1 MNCDIKIIKLKQVL
15 APGVYPKRIHNVR
28 YFYHRLDG
36 CYYMYDE
43 KGCEFNLT
51 TDGNIVPIDRELI
64 VGIESLSDDTL
75 IPIGLRA
82 DYTNGNIDCKC
93 KPTYIKAWTY
103 IKDLKD
109 YLETGAITREY
120 YRVTL
125 TPAPY
130 EGGVVGC
137 SGDSIVPDEDGDIF
151 KFKFESGSKVQLY
164 ANANAG
170 YKFMGWKEYHTNE
183 IISINPNWTF
193 TIKKDMDLMAVFAVD
208 GGVPVEQFNITAMP
222 NDNALGSTIGGGTY
236 NKDATCTV
244 TATPNADCN
253 FVEWTENGVS
263 VSKLQSYTFTVTKAR
278 NLVAVFERK
287 TITRY
292 TVDTSVSPAGAG
304 STNGQGQYNAGASCT
319 MRATANTGYTFKEWR
334 TNTGQPLSTD
344 NPYTFIVNKNQSLV
358 AVFEVPVKPTYNIAV
373 SINPAAGG
381 SVTGG
386 GSFEEGES
394 CTVTATA
401 ATDYVFVNWTEGGN
415 EVSKSASYTF
425 EVTKNR
431 TLVANFVVK
440 APDKFTVTT
449 TSTPAAG
456 GTVSGG
462 GQYDDGTECTI
473 TVATNAG
480 YQLDQVLV
488 DGAPIVLTGN
498 SYTFTVTKD
507 VEVEAQFSLI
517 PPTEYDITIKTEDAG
532 TTQGTVSFGDDA
544 GTKLGTITKKYTEG
558 SKVTIIAEP
567 VATYNFAGWF
577 KDNINV
583 SNNTSFEI
591 TVDANA
597 TYEARFTKDAYLN
610 INVGSLAFDAAGGT
624 KSIEITSNVSWTI
637 E

>member
-82 DYTNGNIDCKC
+82 DYANGNISCNC

-103 IKDLKD
+103 IKDFKD

-208 GGVPVEQFNITAMP
+208 GGGPTEQFNITAMP
-222 NDNALGSTIGGGTY
+222 NDNTLGSTTGGGTY

-253 FVEWTENGVS
+253 FVEWIENGVS

-287 TITRY
+287 TTTRY
-292 TVDTSVSPAGAG
+292 TIEVAVSPPEAGT
-304 STNGQGQYNAGASCT
+304 TNGQGQYNAGDSCT
-319 MRATANTGYTFKEWR
+319 MQATANAGYTFKEWK
-334 TNTGQPLSTD
+334 TNTGQSLSTN
-344 NPYTFIVNKNQSLV
+344 NPYTFVVNKNLSIV
-358 AVFEVPVKPTYNIAV
+358 AVFEVPVKPTYNIAL

-401 ATDYVFVNWTEGGN
+401 AENYVFSNWTENGN

-431 TLVANFVVK
+431 TLIANFVAK

-449 TSTPAAG
+449 TSTPATG

-462 GQYDDGTECTI
+462 GQYDDGTECVI
-473 TVATNAG
+473 TVTTNPG
-480 YQLDQVLV
+480 YQLDQVYV
-488 DGAPIVLTGN
+488 DGVPVVLTGN

-532 TTQGTVSFGDDA
+532 TTQGTVSFGDDV

-567 VATYNFAGWF
+567 TATYNFAGWF
-577 KDNINV
+577 KDNVNV

-610 INVGSLAFDAAGGT
+610 IDTTTLAFDATGGT

-637 E
+637 I